1 MDFGTP
7 SHITWYRNGSVIATT
22 GQGGTTLNAD
32 GGLFLNVSAARGTGI
47 YKATVVANGKTYE
60 TNEIEIS
67 SNEDQA
73 VIESFTIEDDYTDG
87 TDVVYE
93 KNDTRAVATVTLN
106 KNYQGTFS
114 LYKKTNTKF
123 AGAAIDT
130 METAANTPALSASDY
145 AGMQFLGLGD
155 GASVLTADAGTNY
168 NALNMQRTAAN
179 PLNAPAGEGIGY
191 IARDGKVTYKWV
203 VTNAANTTGLTRG
216 EEYVLVFD
224 QDSIATDNIG
234 SGNENKFKTAISAPY
249 VTTPAKAEITKAA
262 KNAAVEIT
270 FKDANDKVMTF
281 MGMQNPI
288 VGADT
293 VGMATGSDIYSATKL
308 AASTSDASKKKTN
321 IAAGTIRQGVWT
333 TATEVSGSDAFWF
346 AELKFEKG
354 IYGKD
359 EVKVRTNDVQVAYDA
374 ASGMKISYATS
385 APKDVKVSFTNL
397 RTDSTVYLVAL
408 QDADGARAAVTAAT
422 VSNETAEAAFK
433 RVYNDPTQAIAS
445 KSVSKGEASMT
456 FEGAIEGVVTGDANG
471 ATGTLTE
478 ADIKNGNSYI
488 AIIVPDDDVNY
499 SPTYT
504 AAANGAA
511 TAGGFADGEGI
522 DIAAKK
528 TSYKLVGKKE
538 FKTGASYAD
547 ATVATPAAFDAKAD
561 TAIVAVDQFGNEMTS
576 NNVEATTA
584 VDMTLDNPT
593 VAVAQTNV
601 MTLQTT
607 PSTYNDPA
615 TTANPDYPNYSVIT
629 LAAKAGTTSVNT
641 GETFTLK
648 LSTGQII
655 TIKSKNGA
663 NSTTPVAL
671 ADVVWS
677 ISIS

>member
-1 MDFGTP
+1 M
-7 SHITWYRNGSVIATT
+7 
-22 GQGGTTLNAD
+22 GQGGTSLNDD

-87 TDVVYE
+87 TDVVYA
-93 KNDTRAVATVTLN
+93 KNDTKAVATVTLN

-123 AGAAIDT
+123 TGAAIDT
-130 METAANTPALSASDY
+130 METAANTPALSASNY
-145 AGMQFLGLGD
+145 AGMQNLNLGD
-155 GASVLTADAGTNY
+155 GTSVLTADAGTNY
-168 NALNMQRTAAN
+168 NALNMRRTAN
-179 PLNAPAGEGIGY
+179 DPLAVPIGEGIGY

-203 VTNAANTTGLTRG
+203 VTNAIPANKTGLTRG

-234 SGNENKFKTAISAPY
+234 SGNENKFKTAIAAPY

-288 VGADT
+288 VGAAA

-333 TATEVSGSDAFWF
+333 TATEVNGEDAFWF

-408 QDADGARAAVTAAT
+408 QDNNGANKAVTAAT
-422 VSNETAEAAFK
+422 ASNETAETAFK

-456 FEGAIEGVVTGDANG
+456 FEGVIEGVVTGDDARVT
-471 ATGTLTE
+471 AGTL
-478 ADIKNGNSYI
+478 AAIKNGNSYI

-504 AAANGAA
+504 AAANGTA

-607 PSTYNDPA
+607 PSTYDDPA
-615 TTANPDYPNYSVIT
+615 TTATPDYPNYSVIT
-629 LAAKAGTTSVNT
+629 LAAGTGTTAVNT

-663 NSTTPVAL
+663 DSTTPVAL